1 MSRLRNGLLV
11 VLLLICAGS
20 FWLAR
25 ERSAPV
31 TAPGLAAAGAD
42 HGPVSALAAGSVH
55 LTVLNGTAQ
64 PGLARR
70 FARELPAF
78 GCVVVAVAD
87 APHDSFAVTLLINRR
102 LPAAAARQLALSL
115 ADVPV
120 VKEWDFRSEDD
131 AVLVLGA
138 DHARI
143 LSLADTRP

>member
-11 VLLLICAGS
+11 LLLLICAGS

-31 TAPGLAAAGAD
+31 DASGLGAEGAD
-42 HGPVSALAAGSVH
+42 HAPVNALAAGSVH

-87 APHDSFAVTLLINRR
+87 APHDSFAVSLLINRR
-102 LPAAAARQLALSL
+102 LQDRAARQLALSL

-120 VKEWDFRSEDD
+120 VREWDFRSEED

-143 LSLADTRP
+143 LGLADVGP

>member
-25 ERSAPV
+25 EQSAPV
-31 TAPGLAAAGAD
+31 AASGPETAGTGSAPAG
-42 HGPVSALAAGSVH
+42 ALAAGSVH

-87 APHDSFAVTLLINRR
+87 APHDSFAVSLLINRR
-102 LPAAAARQLALSL
+102 LQDAAARQLALSL

-120 VKEWDFRSEDD
+120 VREWDFRSEED

-143 LSLADTRP
+143 LGLADAGP